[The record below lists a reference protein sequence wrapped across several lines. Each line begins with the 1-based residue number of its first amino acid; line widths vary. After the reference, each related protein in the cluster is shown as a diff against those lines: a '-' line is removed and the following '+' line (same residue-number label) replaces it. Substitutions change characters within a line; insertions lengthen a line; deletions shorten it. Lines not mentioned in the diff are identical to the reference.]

1 MELKE
6 NCEHAVE
13 KIFQSIRYYKAKR
26 NMPITNHLPPLN
38 LYSKKKKK
46 KYYQWNMA
54 YWKEGQ
60 KGIHNTGRSQVQETN
75 KDILFQGWEGK
86 KEQKL
91 FEKEEAKILQDIQ
104 GARDRHVAREMT
116 G

>member
-6 NCEHAVE
+6 NCEHVVE
-13 KIFQSIRYYKAKR
+13 KIFQSTKYYKAKR

-75 KDILFQGWEGK
+75 KDTFLGLGGKEGAKTVSERRGK
-86 KEQKL
+86 KSLGHSEPEIGMWL
-91 FEKEEAKILQDIQ
+91 E
-104 GARDRHVAREMT
+104 R
-116 G
+116 